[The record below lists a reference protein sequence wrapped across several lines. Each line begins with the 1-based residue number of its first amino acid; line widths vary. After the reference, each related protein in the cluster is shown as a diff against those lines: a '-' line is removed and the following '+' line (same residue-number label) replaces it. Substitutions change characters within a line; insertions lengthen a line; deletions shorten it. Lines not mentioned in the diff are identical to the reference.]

1 MEILFLSKYA
11 ELGFGRKEK
20 APMYT
25 LKSEVFPSLLI
36 VLLGSIDCVTTVIG
50 ILYFGAAELNP
61 FLTGIV
67 NASIWAFLAVKVSAT
82 LFIGYTFIAAKRM
95 LGKTPNKQTKS
106 FKFSNRLLTVAYGGL
121 MVFLFVVVAN
131 NLIILLA

>member
-1 MEILFLSKYA
+1 
-11 ELGFGRKEK
+11 
-20 APMYT
+20 MYT

-50 ILYFGAAELNP
+50 VLYFGAAELNP

-67 NASIWAFLAVKVSAT
+67 NASIWAFLAVKVGAT
-82 LFIGYTFIAAKRM
+82 FFIGFTFIAAKRM

-106 FKFSNRLLTVAYGGL
+106 FKFSSRLLTVAYGGL